1 MQEEVK
7 VGERR
12 GAGRKGRGDAG
23 GGRITSAD
31 QMSSLSISSPPKTTT
46 PGEIIFMG
54 TAFELLFHEMILL
67 VLEDS
72 TKKKINKKHLLNLRL
87 KEMDLFTSSI
97 SFIYLLV
104 LQLTQ
109 QS

>member
-1 MQEEVK
+1 MARGEHLGGDEVQEEVK

-72 TKKKINKKHLLNLRL
+72 IKKK
-87 KEMDLFTSSI
+87 
-97 SFIYLLV
+97 
-104 LQLTQ
+104 
-109 QS
+109 